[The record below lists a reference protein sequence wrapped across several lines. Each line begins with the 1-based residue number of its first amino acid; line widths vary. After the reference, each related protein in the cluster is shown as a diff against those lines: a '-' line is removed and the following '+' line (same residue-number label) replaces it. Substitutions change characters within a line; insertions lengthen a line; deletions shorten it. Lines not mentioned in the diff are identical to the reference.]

1 MPHDF
6 LPSRQF
12 LDSGLIQTNKLEDWL
27 TFNPWLEVFLPSV
40 GPQEILVLKYA
51 GVTLT
56 EPFNQKEI
64 LVQQKCKTCPIA
76 YSCSCVKVLEMQ
88 LIVQTAISTTT
99 HPQPLT
105 RMGLNYQILVWI
117 QSLLHVPL
125 ILDLEFCSATA
136 QIQRVTDTVTETWRY
151 ALP

>member
-6 LPSRQF
+6 LPSPQF
-12 LDSGLIQTNKLEDWL
+12 SDYGLIQTNKLEDWL

-64 LVQQKCKTCPIA
+64 LVQQKCKTSPIA
-76 YSCSCVKVLEMQ
+76 YSFSCVKVLEMQ
-88 LIVQTAISTTT
+88 LIVQTAISTAT

-105 RMGLNYQILVWI
+105 RMGLNYQILV
-117 QSLLHVPL
+117 
-125 ILDLEFCSATA
+125 
-136 QIQRVTDTVTETWRY
+136 
-151 ALP
+151 